1 MLSFENASK
10 TEVLI
15 RLLYDDS
22 EQKHSKN
29 QKKYTKGTLK
39 VPICGLNMP
48 EQNRSDCRRN

>member
-48 EQNRSDCRRN
+48 EQNRSECRRN